1 MANYLRNFKNNC
13 VKNGYL
19 GVTRQLAGRAFRFN
33 LFYFAFQLIK
43 KVFPLQSLTQLAIK
57 MINPKSTFNNLTAS
71 IAKEYA
77 KIAKH
82 FK

>member
-1 MANYLRNFKNNC
+1 VL
-13 VKNGYL
+13 KNGYL
-19 GVTRQLAGRAFRFN
+19 GVPRQLTGRAFRFN
-33 LFYFAFQLIK
+33 LFYFAYRRIK
-43 KVFPLQSLTQLAIK
+43 KVFSLQSLTRLAIK

-77 KIAKH
+77 KIARH